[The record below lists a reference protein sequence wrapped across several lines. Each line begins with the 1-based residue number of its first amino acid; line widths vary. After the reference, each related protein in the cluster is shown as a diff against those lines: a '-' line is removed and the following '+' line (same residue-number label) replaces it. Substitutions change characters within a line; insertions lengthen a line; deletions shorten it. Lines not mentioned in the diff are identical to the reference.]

1 MYLKTNC
8 CILLKSRPSLH
19 QKFVCLNNMCYFCH
33 NKIQKQ
39 QFMEAVKGIPY
50 GVARFE
56 SVRNEN
62 KYYVDKTMYLPL
74 LEETGDYLSLNR
86 PHGFGKSLF
95 TSMMWAYYD
104 MAQADKFDRMFGG
117 LWVHDHPTPLKNAFQ
132 VIFFDFSL
140 IESSDETSLAIH
152 FNRYCGQVLDH
163 FAVTYAEYYDKEF
176 VKVVHRETETN
187 AKLNYINLQARAKGY
202 PLYLIINEYD
212 NFVDT
217 ILSEGGSDVL
227 RNLTYANRFYCNYF
241 KIFKAMFRRVFLT
254 SISPVTLNDISSGYN
269 IDWNISQDPRFNDML
284 GFSENDVRTMF
295 RYFQDNGKL
304 RAEADIEAMLEE
316 MKPWY
321 NNYCFAE
328 ECLDNDRIYNCD
340 MVLYYLRNQVLYNR
354 APKEMVDKNIRTDYK
369 KLKML
374 TDIDRGNQREN
385 RMSVIE
391 EIAATGSLLMNLR
404 TSFPAEYVTDD
415 DNFRS
420 LIYYYGL
427 LTMGTRYGD
436 MLKMVIPN
444 NCVKEQYWAFM
455 RDYFRRSF
463 DVDLSALKREMM
475 VMSLEGNWQPLIHR
489 IAEAYKES
497 SSIRDSI
504 RGEHNLQGF
513 FKAYLALN
521 SLYLVEPEI
530 ELNYGYSDFLMLPDK
545 ARYADIAH
553 SYIMELK
560 YVNPTAT
567 DAEVEAKSWEADE
580 QLKKYSVDKVVQRL
594 CSETKLHLL
603 KVVFRGAEMAVC
615 DEIV

>member
-1 MYLKTNC
+1 M
-8 CILLKSRPSLH
+8 
-19 QKFVCLNNMCYFCH
+19 
-33 NKIQKQ
+33 
-39 QFMEAVKGIPY
+39 METVKGIPY

-56 SVRNEN
+56 EVREKNR
-62 KYYVDKTMYLPL
+62 YYVDKTMYLPL
-74 LEETGDYLSLNR
+74 LEETSDYLFLIR
-86 PHGFGKSLF
+86 PRRFGKSVF
-95 TSMMWAYYD
+95 VSMMQAYYD
-104 MAQADKFDRMFGG
+104 MAQANKFDRLFGG
-117 LWVHDHPTPLKNAFQ
+117 LWIQEHPTPLKNGFQ
-132 VIFFDFSL
+132 VIYFDFSQISGRNEQEL
-140 IESSDETSLAIH
+140 EES
-152 FNRYCGQVLDH
+152 FNRYCGQMLDA
-163 FAVTYAEYYDKEF
+163 FAKTYAGYYDADFEQM
-176 VKVVHRETETN
+176 VKSERD
-187 AKLNYINLQARAKGY
+187 ARGKLTYINIQAHMKGC
-202 PLYLIINEYD
+202 PLYLIIDEYD
-212 NFVDT
+212 NFTNV
-217 ILSEGGSDVL
+217 ILSDGGKDL
-227 RNLTYANRFYCNYF
+227 FRKLTHASGFYRDYF
-241 KIFKAMFRRVFLT
+241 KIFKAMFSRVFL
-254 SISPVTLNDISSGYN
+254 IGVSPVTLDDLSSGYN

-284 GFSENDVRTMF
+284 GFSEGDVRTMF

-304 RAEADIEAMLEE
+304 RADADIEMMLEE

-321 NNYCFAE
+321 NNYCFAKQ
-328 ECLDNDRIYNCD
+328 CLDKEHIYNCD
-340 MVLYYLRNQVLYNR
+340 MVLYYLRNQVLYGA
-354 APKEMVDKNIRTDYK
+354 APEEMVDKNIRTDYK

-374 TDIDRGNQREN
+374 ADIDRGNQQEN

-391 EIAATGSLLMNLR
+391 EIAATGSVLMNLR

-427 LTMGTRYGD
+427 LTMGARYGD

-455 RDYFRRSF
+455 RDYFKRSF

-475 VMSLEGNWQPLIHR
+475 VMSLEGDWQPLIHR
-489 IAEAYKES
+489 IAEAYKEN

-545 ARYADIAH
+545 QRYSDIAH

-567 DAEVEAKSWEADE
+567 DAEVEAKSREADE
-580 QLKKYSVDKVVQRL
+580 QLKKYSADKIVRCICADTQ
-594 CSETKLHLL
+594 LHLL
-603 KVVFRGAEMAVC
+603 KVVFRGAEMEVC
-615 DEIV
+615 EEEEV